1 MWEAIAKVVIA
12 GMNSGL
18 AGILVIIL
26 IAWMVDRYLLVRDLK
41 DLNQQMIDAFK
52 ESSATNAELST
63 LIGQLCS
70 RI

>member
-1 MWEAIAKVVIA
+1 MWEAIAKVAIA

-18 AGILVIIL
+18 TGILVIIL

-70 RI
+70 RL

>member
-1 MWEAIAKVVIA
+1 MWEAIAKVAIA

-41 DLNQQMIDAFK
+41 DLNQQMINAFK